1 VTVTNTPAPPPR
13 MLVVEDDPDVRS
25 RVARELHLMGRVQVD
40 VASDGT
46 TGLRKALGDVPH
58 DLILLDLVLPDLS
71 GLLILRALRA
81 SGRDTPVLV
90 ISGAANPNDLVAA
103 ADDERVSFLPKPF
116 EMVALDAWIQRMLR
130 QTPPA
135 SIRPGN
141 GRAALGVHRVGNLRI
156 DAHAGRFQRGFR
168 EGRLS
173 PREARLAA
181 LLAELNSQTS
191 RADVLA
197 EHVWRDASRGGR
209 HALDALVSSLRHK
222 IDGPEEV
229 PMLIT
234 VRGIGYRLDPPTPY
248 SEGSVPT
255 TNL

>member
-1 VTVTNTPAPPPR
+1 VTQSPPR
-13 MLVVEDDPDVRS
+13 MLVVEDDPDVRLS
-25 RVARELHLMGRVQVD
+25 VVRELHLMGRVQVD
-40 VASDGT
+40 VACDGT

-81 SGRDTPVLV
+81 SGRDTPVLI
-90 ISGAANPNDLVAA
+90 ISGTAHPNDLVAA

-130 QTPPA
+130 QAPPA
-135 SIRPGN
+135 SAPNGN
-141 GRAALGVHRVGNLRI
+141 GRATLGVHRVGNLRL

-173 PREARLAA
+173 PREARLLAI
-181 LLAELNSQTS
+181 LAERNSQTIS
-191 RADVLA
+191 ADVLA
-197 EHVWRDASRGGR
+197 DAVWRDRGAGSR

-222 IDGPEEV
+222 IDGEGEPA
-229 PMLIT
+229 MLIT
-234 VRGIGYRLDPPTPY
+234 VRGVGYRLDPP
-248 SEGSVPT
+248 G
-255 TNL
+255 

>member
-1 VTVTNTPAPPPR
+1 VTQSPTLATPR
-13 MLVVEDDPDVRS
+13 MLVVEDDPDVRR

-40 VASDGT
+40 LACDGT

-71 GLLILRALRA
+71 GLFILRALRTH
-81 SGRDTPVLV
+81 GRDTPVLI

-116 EMVALDAWIQRMLR
+116 DMAALDAWVQRVLR
-130 QTPPA
+130 QMPPA
-135 SIRPGN
+135 PSN

-156 DAHAGRFQRGFR
+156 DAHSGRFQRGFR

-181 LLAELNSQTS
+181 ILAERNSQTIS
-191 RADVLA
+191 ADVLA
-197 EHVWRDASRGGR
+197 DAVWRDGAGASR

-222 IDGPEEV
+222 IDGPDE
-229 PMLIT
+229 PAMLIT
-234 VRGIGYRLDPPTPY
+234 VRGIGYRLDPPPAA
-248 SEGSVPT
+248 P
-255 TNL
+255 

>member
-1 VTVTNTPAPPPR
+1 VTTQPTPAPR

-40 VASDGT
+40 VAGDGT

-90 ISGAANPNDLVAA
+90 ISGTANPNDLVAA

-116 EMVALDAWIQRMLR
+116 EMVALDAWIQRVLR
-130 QTPPA
+130 QTPPT
-135 SIRPGN
+135 SIAGRPGN

-156 DAHAGRFQRGFR
+156 DAHGGRFQRGFR

-181 LLAELNSQTS
+181 ILAERNSQTIH
-191 RADVLA
+191 ADVLA
-197 EHVWRDASRGGR
+197 NAVWRERAGGSR
-209 HALDALVSSLRHK
+209 HALDALVSSLRQK
-222 IDGPEEV
+222 IDGPDE
-229 PMLIT
+229 PAMLIT
-234 VRGIGYRLDPPTPY
+234 VRGIGYRLDPPT
-248 SEGSVPT
+248 T
-255 TNL
+255 D

>member
-1 VTVTNTPAPPPR
+1 VTHPPTPPPR

-40 VASDGT
+40 VACDGT

-90 ISGAANPNDLVAA
+90 ISGTANPSDLVAA

-116 EMVALDAWIQRMLR
+116 EMVALDAWIQRVLR

-135 SIRPGN
+135 SAASRPGN
-141 GRAALGVHRVGNLRI
+141 GRAALGVHRVGTLRI
-156 DAHAGRFQRGFR
+156 DAHTGRFQRGFR

-173 PREARLAA
+173 PRESRLAA
-181 LLAELNSQTS
+181 ILAERNSQTIS
-191 RADVLA
+191 ADVLA
-197 EHVWRDASRGGR
+197 DAVWHDRAGASR

-222 IDGPEEV
+222 IDGPDE
-229 PMLIT
+229 PAMLIT
-234 VRGIGYRLDPPTPY
+234 VRGVGYRLDLPTN
-248 SEGSVPT
+248 S
-255 TNL
+255 

>member
-1 VTVTNTPAPPPR
+1 MTPTQATPR
-13 MLVVEDDPDVRS
+13 MLVVEDDPDVRH

-40 VASDGT
+40 LACDGT

-71 GLLILRALRA
+71 GLFILRALRTH
-81 SGRDTPVLV
+81 GRDTPVLI

-116 EMVALDAWIQRMLR
+116 DMAALDAWVQRVLR
-130 QTPPA
+130 QMPPA
-135 SIRPGN
+135 PSS

-156 DAHAGRFQRGFR
+156 DAHSGRFQRGFR

-181 LLAELNSQTS
+181 ILAERNSQTIS
-191 RADVLA
+191 ADVLA
-197 EHVWRDASRGGR
+197 DAVWRDGGTANR

-222 IDGPEEV
+222 IDGPDE
-229 PMLIT
+229 PAMLIT
-234 VRGIGYRLDPPTPY
+234 VRGVGYRLDPPP
-248 SEGSVPT
+248 SAP
-255 TNL
+255 